1 MPSVEELLNQD
12 SGDEHIDISPIN
24 DVITID
30 PETRTINL
38 PASETLFGTEQEM
51 NVERKYFK
59 CPKIVG
65 DNIDLSKHQIYIT
78 YVTAKDNTGTFLPEE
93 ELGLYY
99 CEDMAVD
106 GDYITFSWLLSENVL
121 RNHGFIAFAVSAKHM
136 DGEVLKTRWK
146 TKPAVGTVL
155 LTVPDGDGQIV
166 EAYPDII
173 TQLLERMDEV
183 EAIATPEAMQNY
195 VETYL
200 VEHPVVPTDEQASE
214 GINNWLDE
222 HPEATT
228 TVQDGSIEEVKL
240 TDDLKKKT
248 IKDYVTPEMFGAVGD
263 GVSDDTEAFNLLS
276 EYLTD
281 KKSVHVVLCGHYKI
295 YSQLKIAGCGTV
307 IVDGIGAIDKFIANY
322 DVSELNEVVYF
333 YNTKECIVRDIT
345 IRTYVDDVTLK
356 TTKQSR
362 YYAVFVTAYDDNE
375 IDSVIIENVTYVD
388 GFNVINADKKPYN
401 GSFGVS
407 GYFNNGRVK
416 DIKILNN
423 TIING
428 CGRIIYCT
436 ECSDIVI
443 SGNNLINIG
452 YNPNNFE
459 ATAGNIVF
467 REISSDKICISD
479 NNVIMCSGE
488 NIVGETHVFELNR
501 SDSTSGGNPISNL
514 VANNNAI
521 DMGSCDRDSSCL
533 RIVCA
538 EFIKISNNIFK
549 CRNACFINTRTVEEE
564 NRWNDVVISNNH
576 ISSEKN
582 NMFSNS
588 GYWKDGCNSILLK
601 ENYFS
606 INENAKYILIQ
617 DSSFIYNGFTLVDN
631 FLHSLDS
638 DGIVSQSP
646 YSMAQKTYGMTFY
659 NGKTKDV
666 IKDGVLTIPYGVNCL
681 RLAGTLD
688 SIITISSIV
697 FSSGEIQD
705 GFILSICADLNGD
718 NIKFYNGFVLALDP
732 ITLGAYGFLRI
743 VYDKQN
749 NRWYRIG

>member
-1 MPSVEELLNQD
+1 M
-12 SGDEHIDISPIN
+12 
-24 DVITID
+24 
-30 PETRTINL
+30 
-38 PASETLFGTEQEM
+38 
-51 NVERKYFK
+51 
-59 CPKIVG
+59 
-65 DNIDLSKHQIYIT
+65 
-78 YVTAKDNTGTFLPEE
+78 
-93 ELGLYY
+93 
-99 CEDMAVD
+99 
-106 GDYITFSWLLSENVL
+106 
-121 RNHGFIAFAVSAKHM
+121 
-136 DGEVLKTRWK
+136 
-146 TKPAVGTVL
+146 
-155 LTVPDGDGQIV
+155 
-166 EAYPDII
+166 
-173 TQLLERMDEV
+173 
-183 EAIATPEAMQNY
+183 
-195 VETYL
+195 
-200 VEHPVVPTDEQASE
+200 
-214 GINNWLDE
+214 
-222 HPEATT
+222 
-228 TVQDGSIEEVKL
+228 
-240 TDDLKKKT
+240 
-248 IKDYVTPEMFGAVGD
+248 
-263 GVSDDTEAFNLLS
+263 
-276 EYLTD
+276 
-281 KKSVHVVLCGHYKI
+281 
-295 YSQLKIAGCGTV
+295 
-307 IVDGIGAIDKFIANY
+307 
-322 DVSELNEVVYF
+322 
-333 YNTKECIVRDIT
+333 
-345 IRTYVDDVTLK
+345 
-356 TTKQSR
+356 
-362 YYAVFVTAYDDNE
+362 
-375 IDSVIIENVTYVD
+375 
-388 GFNVINADKKPYN
+388 
-401 GSFGVS
+401 
-407 GYFNNGRVK
+407 
-416 DIKILNN
+416 
-423 TIING
+423 
-428 CGRIIYCT
+428 
-436 ECSDIVI
+436 
-443 SGNNLINIG
+443 INIG

-459 ATAGNIVF
+459 ATAGNVVF

-479 NNVIMCSGE
+479 NNVIVCSGE
-488 NIVGETHVFELNR
+488 NIVGEIHVFELNR

-533 RIVCA
+533 RIACA

-549 CRNACFINTRTVEEE
+549 CRNARFINTRTVEEE

-705 GFILSICADLNGD
+705 GFILSICADSNGD
-718 NIKFYNGFVLALDP
+718 NINFYNGFVLASDL